1 MLVEKKIVTEEQIQK
16 ALSKQGAPSQPAEHT
31 IRVDINR
38 LDSVMNLVGEL
49 VLGRNRLLQ
58 LASKLEE
65 LHEDDEVVGIL
76 NENASHINL
85 VTTDLQLAV
94 LKTRMQPIRKVFTK
108 FPRMVR
114 DMARDL
120 GKEIN
125 LTISGEDTELD
136 KSVIEEIGDPLVHLI
151 RNSIDHGVEMPEDR
165 LAAKKDRVGQVKL
178 SAYYE
183 GNNIVIEIKDDGRGM
198 DIERIKEKA
207 VEKGMIT
214 HEDASRLSKKD
225 IINFIFAPGFSTAKK
240 ITDVSGRGVGMD
252 VVKTNITKLNGL
264 IDIDT
269 EYGKGSVITI
279 KLPLTVAIIQ
289 SLMVGTG
296 KEIFA
301 LPLASVVETVRISN
315 KDIQSVDQHEVIKLR
330 NSVLPLVRLNDVF
343 NITTGASLPLQAASR
358 GGQGASNNW
367 LYVVVIGIAE
377 KRVGIIVEKLYGQE
391 EVVIKSLGE
400 YISTKGIA
408 GATILGDGR
417 VTLIV
422 DLAQLFEVIST
433 QTRGYQSARA
443 PERQYL
449 S

>member
-1 MLVEKKIVTEEQIQK
+1 
-16 ALSKQGAPSQPAEHT
+16 
-31 IRVDINR
+31 
-38 LDSVMNLVGEL
+38 
-49 VLGRNRLLQ
+49 
-58 LASKLEE
+58 
-65 LHEDDEVVGIL
+65 
-76 NENASHINL
+76 
-85 VTTDLQLAV
+85 
-94 LKTRMQPIRKVFTK
+94 K

-114 DMARDL
+114 DMARDM

-125 LTISGEDTELD
+125 LEISGEDTELD

-151 RNSIDHGVEMPEDR
+151 RNAIDHGVEMPEVR
-165 LAAKKDRVGQVKL
+165 LAAGKARIGQVRL

-183 GNNIVIEIKDDGRGM
+183 GNNIVIEIRDDGRGM
-198 DIERIKEKA
+198 DTERIKEKA

-214 HEDASRLSKKD
+214 PEEASRLSKKD
-225 IINFIFAPGFSTAKK
+225 TINFIFAPGFSTAKK

-269 EYGKGSVITI
+269 EYGRGSIIVV

-343 NITTGASLPLQAASR
+343 HISASDSK
-358 GGQGASNNW
+358 NEW

-422 DLAQLFEVIST
+422 DLAQLFEVISS
-433 QTRGYQSARA
+433 QTREHQSTRA
-443 PERQYL
+443 PGHQ
-449 S
+449 